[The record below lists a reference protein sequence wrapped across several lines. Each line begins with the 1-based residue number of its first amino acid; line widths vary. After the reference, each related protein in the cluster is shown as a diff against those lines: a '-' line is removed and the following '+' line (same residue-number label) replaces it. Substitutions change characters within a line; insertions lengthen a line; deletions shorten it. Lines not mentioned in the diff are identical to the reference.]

1 MPHADALILAN
12 GHAAGPTSADPADA
26 AALEHPAKRARLD
39 VQVGSP
45 LSNSP
50 ENDNTAPRA
59 GINPSL
65 GEHAADAE
73 DVNDATEDEME
84 HARSSYTTVNKKTK
98 SNSSILAAPSATP
111 STPIPSLGA
120 SRDTSLGR
128 PASPSVGPAGPDSAP
143 RGSTFTRL
151 GHWMCTLCTSQKYL
165 QHPPP
170 KQPSEPSN
178 WPLRDISKI
187 VTHFTRMHNEHNV
200 IERCMELGAALDA
213 NRGPLKYW
221 IQVTKK
227 TSIDDAGVDDA
238 IEALHNGRLPDVLRK
253 LSNAAN
259 KFPRQY

>member
-1 MPHADALILAN
+1 MPIAN
-12 GHAAGPTSADPADA
+12 DQSAGSTSADPADTA
-26 AALEHPAKRARLD
+26 TLENPAKRARLD

-50 ENDNTAPRA
+50 EDDNPAP
-59 GINPSL
+59 GTHVDPSL
-65 GEHAADAE
+65 GEPATDADDA
-73 DVNDATEDEME
+73 NDATEDERE
-84 HARSSYTTVNKKTK
+84 HARSSFTTVNKKTK
-98 SNSSILAAPSATP
+98 SHSSILAAPFATP

-120 SRDTSLGR
+120 SRDASIVG
-128 PASPSVGPAGPDSAP
+128 PSSPSVGPAGPDSAP
-143 RGSTFTRL
+143 RGSTYTRL

-187 VTHFTRMHNEHNV
+187 VTHFTRMHTEHNV

-227 TSIDDAGVDDA
+227 TNIDDAGVNEA
-238 IEALHNGRLPDVLRK
+238 VEALNNGRLPDVLRK
-253 LSNAAN
+253 LSQAAN
-259 KFPRQY
+259 NFPRQD